1 MRNWFPFLWSA
12 GYSAHVMT
20 FEVGA
25 VLEDAE
31 WQAPLYCFS
40 AGEEEERMS
49 PVVGGAY
56 HGRFMMRGISNAST
70 TA

>member
-1 MRNWFPFLWSA
+1 M
-12 GYSAHVMT
+12 MT

-31 WQAPLYCFS
+31 WQAPLYCFG

-49 PVVGGAY
+49 PLLEPVVGGDSR
-56 HGRFMMRGISNAST
+56 GRFMRGISNASS
-70 TA
+70 AV